1 MERIM
6 KAWEDITEVIK
17 NEVTDVSFRT
27 WFEPLQL
34 VRIDDRES
42 TLYVANNNHF
52 AAAVIKNKYWDV
64 LNGSVQRVLGL
75 GYRVE
80 ILDVEEKDNAE
91 ANNSKHLYGSEG
103 TVREHLAA
111 IAENL
116 SGINDKLGVI
126 VGEIENLEEKSQV
139 GSSLSDI
146 VVKLEDFLDSHA
158 L

>member
-17 NEVTDVSFRT
+17 NEVTDVSFRM
-27 WFEPLQL
+27 WFEPLQP

-91 ANNSKHLYGSEG
+91 ENNSKHLDGGKG
-103 TVREHLAA
+103 TVREYLAA
-111 IAENL
+111 IAESL

-126 VGEIENLEEKSQV
+126 VDEIENLEEKSQA
-139 GSSLSDI
+139 GSSLSDV
-146 VVKLEDFLDSHA
+146 VVKLEEFLDAH
-158 L
+158 